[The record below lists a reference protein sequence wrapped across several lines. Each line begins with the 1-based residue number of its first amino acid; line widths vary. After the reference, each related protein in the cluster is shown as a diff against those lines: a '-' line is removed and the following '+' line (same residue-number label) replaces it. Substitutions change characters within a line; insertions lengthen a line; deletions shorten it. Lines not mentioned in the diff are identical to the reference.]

1 MAEGRSRRFLALDSL
16 RGFAA
21 LGVVFFHVQGALDR
35 APQPWMPNILSHL
48 FRFGYF
54 GVDVFF
60 VLSGFVI
67 AYSVRDGSWTLG
79 YLGRFTLK
87 RALRLDPPYWTAIA
101 LELALIFAGL
111 RFFPS
116 LGTPVPSV
124 AQIVAHLFY
133 LQDLLGYGDISV
145 IFWTLCYEVQFYLT
159 LIGILVIWRM
169 LDGRIGRQA
178 SRITVVVI
186 FAALFI
192 ASVAVNNGLLTGV
205 DFGVALSRWFEFF
218 SGALAWWVVAG
229 VVPARVLIV
238 AWLVSVVPAAGRQSV
253 IQFAIILAVT
263 LTCMLSAARPEIDR
277 WFGWRPIQ
285 FLGAIS
291 YSLYLYHSSIGYRVV
306 SLAQHLAGQSLT
318 PALGLITWLT
328 AVTASIVVAVIGW
341 RLVER
346 PSQALAR
353 RVVLPRRARAGT
365 PGEPAYASP
374 TPSDA

>member
-1 MAEGRSRRFLALDSL
+1 VAERVAGRRFLALDSL

-35 APQPWMPNILSHL
+35 APQPWMPDFLANL

-67 AYSVRDGSWTLG
+67 AYSLRDGSWTLG
-79 YLGRFTLK
+79 YLGRFALK
-87 RALRLDPPYWTAIA
+87 RSLRLDPPYWTAIA
-101 LELALIFAGL
+101 LELVLIIAGR

-124 AQIVAHLFY
+124 AALVAHLFY
-133 LQDLLGYGDISV
+133 LQDLLGYGSISV

-159 LIGILVIWRM
+159 LISILVIWRM
-169 LDGRIGRQA
+169 LDLRIGRQA
-178 SRITVVVI
+178 SRIIIVGM
-186 FAALFI
+186 FAGLFI
-192 ASVAVNNGLLTGV
+192 ASVAVTNGLLTV
-205 DFGVALSRWFEFF
+205 DPGFALSRWFEFF

-229 VVPARVLIV
+229 VVPAPVLV
-238 AWLVSVVPAAGRQSV
+238 AAWLLCVPLGGGREPS
-253 IQFAIILAVT
+253 IQFAIMLAVAG
-263 LTCMLSAARPEIDR
+263 TCMLSATRPEIDR
-277 WFGWRPIQ
+277 WFRWRPLQ

-306 SLAQHLAGQSLT
+306 SLAQQEAGRSLS
-318 PALGLITWLT
+318 PALGVITWLT
-328 AVTASIVVAVIGW
+328 AVTASVVVAIIGW

-346 PSQALAR
+346 PSQALSR
-353 RVVLPRRARAGT
+353 RVVLPRRPRVADPR
-365 PGEPAYASP
+365 EPAYASP
-374 TPSDA
+374 APADA

>member
-1 MAEGRSRRFLALDSL
+1 
-16 RGFAA
+16 
-21 LGVVFFHVQGALDR
+21 
-35 APQPWMPNILSHL
+35 
-48 FRFGYF
+48 
-54 GVDVFF
+54 
-60 VLSGFVI
+60 
-67 AYSVRDGSWTLG
+67 
-79 YLGRFTLK
+79 
-87 RALRLDPPYWTAIA
+87 
-101 LELALIFAGL
+101 
-111 RFFPS
+111 
-116 LGTPVPSV
+116 
-124 AQIVAHLFY
+124 
-133 LQDLLGYGDISV
+133 
-145 IFWTLCYEVQFYLT
+145 
-159 LIGILVIWRM
+159 
-169 LDGRIGRQA
+169 
-178 SRITVVVI
+178 
-186 FAALFI
+186 LFI